1 MAVLKNG
8 KFPTLLF
15 WVKYKLGLAREGVDF
30 VAVPIPK
37 VKALVDALECPQ
49 NEGPWCKDCP
59 YAVWGFQGHTKLSLT
74 FLIQTD
80 HCFHSE
86 HIPQQWRK
94 VRLGMVAHAFNPSI
108 CEAEANLVYTA
119 NSRTAKAT

>member
-1 MAVLKNG
+1 MRYLVHFLI
-8 KFPTLLF
+8 LLA
-15 WVKYKLGLAREGVDF
+15 LREGSNT
-30 VAVPIPK
+30 IS
-37 VKALVDALECPQ
+37 
-49 NEGPWCKDCP
+49 
-59 YAVWGFQGHTKLSLT
+59 HTELSLT
-74 FLIQTD
+74 FIIQTD